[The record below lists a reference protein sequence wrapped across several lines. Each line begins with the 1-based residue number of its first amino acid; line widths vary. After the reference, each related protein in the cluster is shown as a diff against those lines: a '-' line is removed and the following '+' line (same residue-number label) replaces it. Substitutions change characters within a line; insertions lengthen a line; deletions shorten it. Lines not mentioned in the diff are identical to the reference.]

1 MKKRTTKKK
10 LTPEQLEALR
20 DYASLNWRCWKRE
33 LERNW
38 KQGDYSSNVDVRTL
52 NQIRDQ
58 FGVEWLREYRL
69 PAYMDL
75 I

>member
-1 MKKRTTKKK
+1 MKKRTAKKK
-10 LTPEQLEALR
+10 LTPEQFEAIR
-20 DYASLNWRCWKRE
+20 HYASLNGQYWKRE

-38 KQGDYSSNVDVRTL
+38 KQGDYSSAVDVRTL

-58 FGVEWLREYRL
+58 FGLEWLGQYRV